1 MLVFL
6 NLAMEVILMR
16 RLSPWFALTY
26 FFLAGCSYLSSVG
39 DFFDRDENKQDAK
52 ELAAKV
58 AKTAG
63 ENSESPE
70 SAVTDLA
77 LEEGSAKLSE
87 SLTSRLTSDTSKT
100 RVNVRLQKSEKTS
113 FTDSNVTAL
122 GPLDADSVSFIQS
135 SILYK
140 PKDRQLILA

>member
-1 MLVFL
+1 
-6 NLAMEVILMR
+6 MR

-26 FFLAGCSYLSSVG
+26 FFLAGCSYLSGVG

-70 SAVTDLA
+70 SAVTDPTIIFGEFVRFSATVEIPAVEAYVEIPA
-77 LEEGSAKLSE
+77 LEA
-87 SLTSRLTSDTSKT
+87 
-100 RVNVRLQKSEKTS
+100 
-113 FTDSNVTAL
+113 
-122 GPLDADSVSFIQS
+122 
-135 SILYK
+135 
-140 PKDRQLILA
+140 

>member
-1 MLVFL
+1 
-6 NLAMEVILMR
+6 MR

-26 FFLAGCSYLSSVG
+26 FLLSGCSYLSGVG

-77 LEEGSAKLSE
+77 LDEGSAKLSE

-100 RVNVRLQKSEKTS
+100 RVNAGCKNLRRHRSLFQM
-113 FTDSNVTAL
+113 
-122 GPLDADSVSFIQS
+122 
-135 SILYK
+135 
-140 PKDRQLILA
+140 